1 MGLRID
7 SPKERGTYPGRQQ
20 KGHNHPSGNPTPSTE
35 DITTTAHIMRAGKI
49 LCLPVLDHI
58 IVTRDEHH
66 YHSMFERGTLPSIE
80 E

>member
-1 MGLRID
+1 
-7 SPKERGTYPGRQQ
+7 
-20 KGHNHPSGNPTPSTE
+20 
-35 DITTTAHIMRAGKI
+35 MRAGKI

-58 IVTRDEHH
+58 IVTRDEHR